1 MAKGDV
7 VEMKI
12 GETIYPF
19 EKFGSDLYASG
30 SVRSLGFSAHRIAKY
45 RDGVWYP
52 IERAQQ
58 SVHWTAIAVSGLAF
72 IANFVIGWFVFRCIT
87 RRQ

>member
-7 VEMKI
+7 IEMKI

-19 EKFGSDLYASG
+19 EKFGSDLYG
-30 SVRSLGFSAHRIAKY
+30 GGDVRSLGFTAKRIAKY
-45 RDGVWYP
+45 SGGVWQP

-58 SVHWTAIAVSGLAF
+58 SVHWTAIAACGLWGV
-72 IANFVIGWFVFRCIT
+72 ANFIFGWFVFRGIT